1 MPHKE
6 DEEIIQPKVPT
17 VSFDDII
24 GHKQVKKRLKAIVK
38 IFTNP
43 KIVDAFKITPPKG
56 MLIYG
61 PPSVGK
67 GMLARAFAK
76 EAGVPYFEISGSKLF
91 DAAYIK
97 KVYQKAKETIP
108 SIVIL
113 KDIDVKGLY
122 HGTITNISF
131 ADIAREIEEVP
142 VINSKYVFTI
152 ATAVEFEEID
162 PVLIAPN
169 RLDFL
174 IEVSKLD
181 QEARRF
187 FIEKILEKPND
198 GKIDV
203 KRIVRYITGL
213 GAADLERLGRMAALA
228 VIEQGKKV
236 ITEEILIEQIN
247 IIKYGHKLENQMI
260 KNLEEEMKMT
270 AYHEAAHAVISYIL
284 LPDVKIEQI
293 TIAPRSRM
301 LGFVSYNTEDQ
312 IATVTKEEIFCD
324 ICVLM
329 SGQIAKIKVTGKQYE
344 IDTGAV
350 DDLYQASFQAYN
362 AISVLGMDKELGF
375 INLNAISQN
384 DPYFLS
390 ESIEKR
396 FLHWTEAARKV
407 SEKLVEEYW
416 DKIDKLAKM
425 LIDKEVVESDELVKI
440 VGKVKKR
447 VVIPRTL

>member
-1 MPHKE
+1 MAQKE
-6 DEEIIQPKVPT
+6 LEEKILPKYSQT
-17 VSFDDII
+17 DFTDII
-24 GHKQVKKRLKAIVK
+24 GHQHVKKRLKAIVK

-43 KIVDAFKITPPKG
+43 KIVDNFKISPPKG

-67 GMLARAFAK
+67 SMLARAFVK

-97 KVYQKAKETIP
+97 KVYHKAIQTVP

-113 KDIDVKGLY
+113 EDIDIKGIY
-122 HGTITNISF
+122 QGTVTNISF
-131 ADIAREIEEVP
+131 SDIAKEIEEVP
-142 VINSKYVFTI
+142 VKDGKYVFTI
-152 ATAVEFEEID
+152 ATAAQFDEID
-162 PVLIAPN
+162 PVLLAPN

-181 QEARRF
+181 MEARKF

-198 GKIDV
+198 GKINV

-213 GAADLERLGRMAALA
+213 SAADIERLGRMAALS

-247 IIKYGHKLENQMI
+247 IIKYGHKIENQMI
-260 KNLEEEMKMT
+260 KNLELEMKMT
-270 AYHEAAHAVISYIL
+270 AYHEASHAVLSYLL

-293 TIAPRSRM
+293 TISPRSKT
-301 LGFVSYNTEDQ
+301 LGFVSYTEQDQ
-312 IATVTKEEIFCD
+312 IATVTKEEIFHD
-324 ICVLM
+324 ICVM
-329 SGQIAKIKVTGKQYE
+329 MAGQAAKMKKAGKKT

-362 AISVLGMDKELGF
+362 AIAVLGMDKELGF
-375 INLNAISQN
+375 INTSAVTQTDI
-384 DPYFLS
+384 YFLS
-390 ESIEKR
+390 EKIEKR
-396 FLHWTEAARKV
+396 FLKWIHEAEKITVKLIDEHWNQI
-407 SEKLVEEYW
+407 EKL
-416 DKIDKLAKM
+416 AM
-425 LIDKEVVESDELVKI
+425 LLIEKEVVENDELVTI
-440 VGKVKKR
+440 MGKQKPLSVL
-447 VVIPRTL
+447 PATL